1 MSRCNCGSE
10 RSNGTRSCAAAFNVL
25 DTWVNN
31 KVGGYGKAQWVC
43 FENKWYR
50 SRINAN
56 TRNPH
61 DRTAWSEPFNF
72 MALLNLIPD
81 EDAPATVIP
90 HTHACDE
97 IKPCVEEHQHTHSHA
112 HPHTHSH
119 AHPHVPCPAV
129 PFGGFAPGTTILP
142 GEVFPAPP
150 SCP

>member
-1 MSRCNCGSE
+1 MSCNCGRE
-10 RSNGTRSCAAAFNVL
+10 KSNGTRSCAASFNVL

-31 KVGGYGKAQWVC
+31 KVGGYGKLEWVC

-81 EDAPATVIP
+81 EDTPATVIP
-90 HTHACDE
+90 HVHACDE
-97 IKPCVEEHQHTHSHA
+97 IKPCVEEHH
-112 HPHTHSH
+112 HTHSH

>member
-81 EDAPATVIP
+81 EDVPATVVPHVHDCDAIKACVERP
-90 HTHACDE
+90 HTHHPAN
-97 IKPCVEEHQHTHSHA
+97 
-112 HPHTHSH
+112 HPHHC
-119 AHPHVPCPAV
+119 APV
-129 PFGGFAPGTTILP
+129 PFGGFAPGVTVLP
-142 GEVFPAPP
+142 GEVFPTPP